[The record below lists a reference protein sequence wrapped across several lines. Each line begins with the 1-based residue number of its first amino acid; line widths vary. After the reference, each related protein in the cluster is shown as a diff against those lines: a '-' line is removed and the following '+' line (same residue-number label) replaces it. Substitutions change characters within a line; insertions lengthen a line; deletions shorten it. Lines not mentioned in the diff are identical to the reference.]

1 MITDT
6 NFIAVIAI
14 DFDGT
19 ICENQYPDIGP
30 LRGAAAVIINAL
42 YDLGYGILINTCRT
56 GQFEQNARDFL
67 ALHGIKYHL
76 INENFQHLIDL
87 YDSDSR
93 KLSADVYIDDKCLQW
108 TSPTWT
114 EKFLMIET
122 KFRHNPEWME
132 KQRLISEKL
141 TSKS

>member
-42 YDLGYGILINTCRT
+42 YDLGLSLI
-56 GQFEQNARDFL
+56 
-67 ALHGIKYHL
+67 HI
-76 INENFQHLIDL
+76 
-87 YDSDSR
+87 
-93 KLSADVYIDDKCLQW
+93 
-108 TSPTWT
+108 
-114 EKFLMIET
+114 
-122 KFRHNPEWME
+122 
-132 KQRLISEKL
+132 
-141 TSKS
+141 